1 MRDTDKRRGLTH
13 ICVTHKLRLFFSQIL
28 PAMHQVIATVG
39 HMGHVLAAGR
49 RRAGLTQAQAAAR
62 LGISQSRVSTLE
74 RDARALTLDQM
85 LAMFGVYGLQLLVQD
100 RPEAGLLELREPDG
114 ANW

>member
-1 MRDTDKRRGLTH
+1 M
-13 ICVTHKLRLFFSQIL
+13 Q
-28 PAMHQVIATVG
+28 QVIATVG
-39 HMGHVLAAGR
+39 QMGHVLAAGR

-74 RDARALTLDQM
+74 RDSRALTLDQL
-85 LAMFGVYGLQLLVQD
+85 LAMFGAYGLQLLVQD
-100 RPEAGLLELREPDG
+100 RLDVSLHEANE